1 MNSNRFIQCS
11 LFSATFSKHL
21 QFLTALRLL
30 MLSSSKEVV
39 SKMFLGKLIVK
50 QQPGKVK
57 NLVTLSL
64 HADVSQFLLF
74 KKNKCL
80 HSTVRLVNLGSMEC
94 PHYSFFKII
103 SNERYSLF
111 SSRGLWDRVDIV
123 IDFLVQFAM
132 NYDSVKGCELRRLMI
147 ILFSL
152 GHDLVTSTHP
162 PPPPP
167 IPTPALF
174 SQNDEE

>member
-94 PHYSFFKII
+94 PHYSF
-103 SNERYSLF
+103 
-111 SSRGLWDRVDIV
+111 WDRVDIV

-162 PPPPP
+162 PTHPP
-167 IPTPALF
+167 IPTPTLF